1 MRSRMCTV
9 HERRTAV
16 LRMMGCLLQG
26 VMNLYPP
33 SASLKDSRITLCHN
47 RVDTHNAHTP
57 PPLPVILALKVSCVE
72 GYLGPFL

>member
-1 MRSRMCTV
+1 MNV
-9 HERRTAV
+9 ELAA

-47 RVDTHNAHTP
+47 RVDTHNAHIH
-57 PPLPVILALKVSCVE
+57 LHHYQLSL
-72 GYLGPFL
+72 L